1 MGFVVLGLL
10 LKVITNRKAIQSALG
25 LIETIQESSKDGK
38 LNQKER
44 NELTKVFW
52 RLVDDVRGVVK
63 SDKPKA

>member
-1 MGFVVLGLL
+1 M
-10 LKVITNRKAIQSALG
+10 LKVLTNRKAIQSALG

-63 SDKPKA
+63 TDKPKA

>member
-1 MGFVVLGLL
+1 MLL
-10 LKVITNRKAIQSALG
+10 LKVLTNRKAIQSALG

-52 RLVDDVRGVVK
+52 RLVDDGRGVVK

>member
-1 MGFVVLGLL
+1 MLL
-10 LKVITNRKAIQSALG
+10 LKVLTNRKAIQSELG

>member
-1 MGFVVLGLL
+1 MLL
-10 LKVITNRKAIQSALG
+10 LKVMTNRKAIQSALG

-63 SDKPKA
+63 SDKPTA

>member
-1 MGFVVLGLL
+1 MLL

-25 LIETIQESSKDGK
+25 LIETIQETSKDGK

>member
-1 MGFVVLGLL
+1 MGLL
-10 LKVITNRKAIQSALG
+10 LKVITNRKAVQSAMN
-25 LIETIQESSKDGK
+25 LIETIQETSKDGK

-63 SDKPKA
+63 IDKPKA

>member
-1 MGFVVLGLL
+1 MLL

-25 LIETIQESSKDGK
+25 LIETIQETSKDGK

-63 SDKPKA
+63 SDKPTA

>member
-1 MGFVVLGLL
+1 MGLL
-10 LKVITNRKAIQSALG
+10 LKVITNRKAVQSAMN
-25 LIETIQESSKDGK
+25 LIETIQETSKDGK

>member
-1 MGFVVLGLL
+1 MGLL

>member
-1 MGFVVLGLL
+1 MLL
-10 LKVITNRKAIQSALG
+10 LKVLTNRKAIQSALG

-63 SDKPKA
+63 SDKSKA

>member
-1 MGFVVLGLL
+1 MGLL

-25 LIETIQESSKDGK
+25 LIETIQESSTDGK

>member
-1 MGFVVLGLL
+1 MGLF
-10 LKVITNRKAIQSALG
+10 LKVITNRKAVQSAMN
-25 LIETIQESSKDGK
+25 LIETIQETSKDGK

-63 SDKPKA
+63 IDKPKA

>member
-1 MGFVVLGLL
+1 MLL
-10 LKVITNRKAIQSALG
+10 LKVLTNRKAIQSALG

-63 SDKPKA
+63 SVKPKA

>member
-1 MGFVVLGLL
+1 MLL
-10 LKVITNRKAIQSALG
+10 LKVLTNRKAIQSALG

-63 SDKPKA
+63 SDKPTA

>member
-1 MGFVVLGLL
+1 M
-10 LKVITNRKAIQSALG
+10 LKVLTNRKAIQSALG

-52 RLVDDVRGVVK
+52 RVVDDVRWVVK

>member
-1 MGFVVLGLL
+1 MGLL
-10 LKVITNRKAIQSALG
+10 LKVITNRKAVQSAMN
-25 LIETIQESSKDGK
+25 LIETIQETSKDGK

-52 RLVDDVRGVVK
+52 RLVDDVRGVVN

>member
-1 MGFVVLGLL
+1 MLL
-10 LKVITNRKAIQSALG
+10 LKVITTRKAIQSALG

-63 SDKPKA
+63 SDKPTA

>member
-1 MGFVVLGLL
+1 MLL
-10 LKVITNRKAIQSALG
+10 LKVITNRKAVQSAMN
-25 LIETIQESSKDGK
+25 LIETIQETSKDGK
-38 LNQKER
+38 LSQKER

>member
-1 MGFVVLGLL
+1 MGLL
-10 LKVITNRKAIQSALG
+10 LKVITNRKAVQSAMN
-25 LIETIQESSKDGK
+25 LIETIQETSKDGK

-44 NELTKVFW
+44 NELPKVFW

>member
-1 MGFVVLGLL
+1 MLL
-10 LKVITNRKAIQSALG
+10 LKVLTNRKAIQSALG

-63 SDKPKA
+63 IDKPKA

>member
-1 MGFVVLGLL
+1 MLL

-63 SDKPKA
+63 SDKPTA

>member
-1 MGFVVLGLL
+1 MLL
-10 LKVITNRKAIQSALG
+10 LKVLTNRKAIQSALG
-25 LIETIQESSKDGK
+25 LIETIQESSKDGN